1 MINCAIIVLAP
12 LIIAYA
18 LTIFLTKGHKKGFM
32 PLGIIVMAVLLGF
45 TSVAH
50 IASNA
55 EGWEWL
61 VLVRDFGL
69 LAVMAV
75 LAFALNEYVKCNV
88 WGRRNKLKWK

>member
-1 MINCAIIVLAP
+1 MVNCAIIVLAP

-18 LTIFLTKGHKKGFM
+18 LTIFLTKGHKNGFM
-32 PLGIIVMAVLLGF
+32 PLSIIVMAVLLGF

-61 VLVRDFGL
+61 ALARDFGL
-69 LAVMAV
+69 LAVMGT
-75 LAFALNEYVKCNV
+75 LAFALNEYVKCKV
-88 WGRRNKLKWK
+88 WAKEE